1 MPNSPSAKKS
11 LRKSLKRRDI
21 NRPQRT
27 ALRTAVKKVRKL
39 VEANDEAGAKDAF
52 RLAVKKLDQAGDKSL
67 IHKNT
72 AARVKSRLS
81 ALLKKTFSPEK
92 VAKAAP
98 AAQ

>member
-27 ALRTAVKKVRKL
+27 ALRTAIKKVRKL
-39 VEANDEAGAKDAF
+39 VEAGDEAGAKEAF
-52 RLAVKKLDQAGDKSL
+52 RFAVKKLDQSADKDL
-67 IHKNT
+67 VHKNT

-81 ALLKKTFSPEK
+81 ALLKKTFNPEK
-92 VAKAAP
+92 VAAASK
-98 AAQ
+98 

>member
-11 LRKSLKRRDI
+11 LRKSLKRREM

-39 VEANDEAGAKDAF
+39 VEAKDEAGAKDAF
-52 RLAVKKLDQAGDKSL
+52 RVAVKKLDQSADKSL

-81 ALLKKTFSPEK
+81 ALLKKTFNPER
-92 VAKAAP
+92 VAAKAAG
-98 AAQ
+98 